1 MKMYEIKI
9 GKKSGEKTFWKTIG
23 TIFCSDSCKLHGDNG
38 KPATFVLDFP
48 EANGIVVK
56 RLTKE
61 EYEAQKVRREQNA
74 NEDISDDSDHSDDS
88 GGDDVPF

>member
-1 MKMYEIKI
+1 MKIYEIKI

-23 TIFCSDSCKLHGDNG
+23 TIFCADTCKLHGDNG

-56 RLTKE
+56 KLSKE
-61 EYEAQKVRREQNA
+61 EYEAQKAARAQNA
-74 NEDISDDSDHSDDS
+74 EQDLSNDFDNPDGS
-88 GGDDVPF
+88 GRDGCPI